1 MEGDGGSTSSDAG
14 FMILRPPKVSR
25 KAYSFTQASA
35 FLFPG
40 SAAKSKP
47 RCQTSFNP
55 VPLDQ
60 LPKQFPQTADDKNC
74 EDWKKDGDCEYNEE
88 GMVDNGDC
96 AFTCRCSA
104 DQDSPSGQ
112 ECQDWASRGDCR
124 ENPGG
129 MTECKYACNWCIKE
143 VDPGASMQHGEN

>member
-1 MEGDGGSTSSDAG
+1 MRIGLAEDLALPPWRIHGPRPLKDASIGESHTEGDGGSTSSDAG
-14 FMILRPPKVSR
+14 FMILRAPKVSR

-40 SAAKSKP
+40 SAEKSKP

-74 EDWKKDGDCEYNEE
+74 
-88 GMVDNGDC
+88 
-96 AFTCRCSA
+96 
-104 DQDSPSGQ
+104 
-112 ECQDWASRGDCR
+112 
-124 ENPGG
+124 
-129 MTECKYACNWCIKE
+129 
-143 VDPGASMQHGEN
+143 